1 MDDIADLVS
10 KESDKKYFYDFRYI
24 MGEFMAKEI
33 GLMKQRKLENEAT
46 ATSTFKL
53 TTLLIS
59 LTMAIDFYLSRGFYS
74 VSTIKPGISLGVKV
88 ELTGLTQN
96 NKIETSQRC
105 NGS

>member
-1 MDDIADLVS
+1 
-10 KESDKKYFYDFRYI
+10 
-24 MGEFMAKEI
+24 
-33 GLMKQRKLENEAT
+33 
-46 ATSTFKL
+46 
-53 TTLLIS
+53 
-59 LTMAIDFYLSRGFYS
+59 MAIDFYLSRGFYS